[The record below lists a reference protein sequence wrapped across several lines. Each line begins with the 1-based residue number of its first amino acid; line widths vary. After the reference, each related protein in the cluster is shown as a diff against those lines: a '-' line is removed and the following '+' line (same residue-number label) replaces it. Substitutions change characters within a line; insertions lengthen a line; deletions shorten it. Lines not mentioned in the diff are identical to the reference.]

1 MHIEKTHIWSSTI
14 TTPHSVIIVSAIIGR
29 QLSIISWPSNQP
41 TFQELVFKS
50 HFKGSFTALSVWNC
64 LNLYIFYINL
74 YLSMNGSISQCF
86 KHPKKKVPRWCWHHF
101 YCLREDKIGS
111 LKAAGKILQWITNI
125 PCAYTIGTAVSV
137 GRWLYVVGHRMDS
150 EEIFLLESVH
160 VYMQY
165 SNSLFYNHCYL
176 LPDPRDACSL
186 RTTIKPPKHL
196 QNPHNVNTYIYSLRK
211 RFYLKKKTTKIG
223 G

>member
-1 MHIEKTHIWSSTI
+1 MHTEKIWIWSPII
-14 TTPHSVIIVSAIIGR
+14 TTPHSIIIVSGFISR
-29 QLSIISWPSNQP
+29 QLSIISWTSNQP
-41 TFQELVFKS
+41 SFQEVMFKS
-50 HFKGSFTALSVWNC
+50 HFKGSCTALRRWNC
-64 LNLYIFYINL
+64 LNLYIFYINI
-74 YLSMNGSISQCF
+74 YLSINGPISQF
-86 KHPKKKVPRWCWHHF
+86 LKQPKKEVPRWCWHRF

-125 PCAYTIGTAVSV
+125 PCVYMIGPAVSV

-176 LPDPRDACSL
+176 LPDPRDAFL
-186 RTTIKPPKHL
+186 LKTTIKPPKH
-196 QNPHNVNTYIYSLRK
+196 Y
-211 RFYLKKKTTKIG
+211 KKPTM
-223 G
+223 